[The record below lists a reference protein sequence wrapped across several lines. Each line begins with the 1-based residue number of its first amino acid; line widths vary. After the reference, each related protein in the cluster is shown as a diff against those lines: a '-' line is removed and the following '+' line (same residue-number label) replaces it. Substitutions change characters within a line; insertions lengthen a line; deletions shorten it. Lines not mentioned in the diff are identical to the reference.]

1 MGKDYTVND
10 TRNLMLRL
18 NISTPS
24 DPVSKS
30 NEDGE
35 TEYFAAVQ
43 LLQCQAIGDDGLK
56 KPCHIPRK
64 YYGAAKDRPWTPQEV
79 GTALKNFNNFNTV
92 IYNDV
97 KSLFKNSSNENIS

>member
-35 TEYFAAVQ
+35 TELINRRA
-43 LLQCQAIGDDGLK
+43 
-56 KPCHIPRK
+56 R
-64 YYGAAKDRPWTPQEV
+64 
-79 GTALKNFNNFNTV
+79 
-92 IYNDV
+92 
-97 KSLFKNSSNENIS
+97 